1 MLKLNGLFASKKQI
15 AGLDIGSSAIKIAE
29 IAEGPDGYI
38 LQNYASVPLAKG
50 IITDGLIV
58 NPNALVERIKELL
71 KISRCKSRAVVTSLS
86 GYSVIAKKIGFPSMD
101 EESLR
106 ELISDE
112 IEKYLPF
119 GDMKDVNFDFQILGP
134 SEISPGQMEVFLV
147 AAKKDVVQSYID
159 TFRKAGLEVVI
170 MDVDSFAL
178 ETMYEENYDYA
189 HEDVCILVSIG
200 ASMTNINVVKGGASI
215 FIRDFPLGGY
225 SITENLQDKTG
236 VSFEEAERVK
246 LEKARSGDE
255 RSKDE
260 LLNYADPL
268 LLEIERSVDYFRSTY
283 PGKFIKQILLC
294 GGTAR
299 MPGIGEALLQRLNVE
314 VEIANPF
321 RKMAF
326 DKKSFSAEDLKE
338 IGPQASVGVGLAMRR
353 IGDK

>member
-15 AGLDIGSSAIKIAE
+15 AGLDIGSSSIKIAE
-29 IAEGPDGYI
+29 IAEGPDGYV

-71 KISRCKSRAVVTSLS
+71 KISHCKARAVVTSLS

-134 SEISPGQMEVFLV
+134 SEMSPGQMEVFLV

-178 ETMYEENYDYA
+178 ETMYEENYDYG

-246 LEKARSGDE
+246 LEKALSGDE
-255 RSKDE
+255 QSKEE

-321 RKMAF
+321 RKVAF

>member
-15 AGLDIGSSAIKIAE
+15 AGLDIGSSSVKIAE

-38 LQNYASVPLAKG
+38 LQSFASIPLAKG
-50 IITDGLIV
+50 IIADGLIV
-58 NPNALVERIKELL
+58 NQPALVERIKELL
-71 KISRCKSRAVVTSLS
+71 KVSHCKARTVVTSLS

-134 SEISPGQMEVFLV
+134 SEVSTGQMEVFLV
-147 AAKKDVVQSYID
+147 AAKKDVIQSYVD
-159 TFRKAGLEVVI
+159 VLKKAGLDVVI

-178 ETMYEENYDYA
+178 ETMYEENYDYG
-189 HEDVCILVSIG
+189 HEDVVIIVNIG

-215 FIRDFPLGGY
+215 FIRDFPLGGF

-246 LEKARSGDE
+246 LKKPPRATSRARKSCSGMQTLSCWKSNGPLTISAPPIPGSSSSRFCFAAARQACPASMTPFSSGSTWKSRSPIRSG
-255 RSKDE
+255 RS
-260 LLNYADPL
+260 PS
-268 LLEIERSVDYFRSTY
+268 I
-283 PGKFIKQILLC
+283 
-294 GGTAR
+294 
-299 MPGIGEALLQRLNVE
+299 
-314 VEIANPF
+314 
-321 RKMAF
+321 RKRF
-326 DKKSFSAEDLKE
+326 LPKT
-338 IGPQASVGVGLAMRR
+338 
-353 IGDK
+353 

>member
-15 AGLDIGSSAIKIAE
+15 AGLDIGSSSIKIAE
-29 IAEGPDGYI
+29 IAEGPDGYV

-71 KISRCKSRAVVTSLS
+71 KISHCKARAVVTSLS

-134 SEISPGQMEVFLV
+134 SEMSPGQMEVFLV

-159 TFRKAGLEVVI
+159 TLRKAGLEVVI

-178 ETMYEENYDYA
+178 ETMYEESYDYG

-246 LEKARSGDE
+246 LEKALSGDE
-255 RSKDE
+255 QSKEE

-321 RKMAF
+321 RKVAF

>member
-1 MLKLNGLFASKKQI
+1 MLKLNGLFSSKKQI
-15 AGLDIGSSAIKIAE
+15 AGLDIGSSSVKLAE
-29 IAEGPDGYI
+29 IAEGPDGYT
-38 LQNYASVPLAKG
+38 LQNFASIPLAKG
-50 IITDGLIV
+50 IIADGIIA

-71 KISRCKSRAVVTSLS
+71 KISRCRARTVVTSLS

-119 GDMKDVNFDFQILGP
+119 GDMKDVNFDFQILG
-134 SEISPGQMEVFLV
+134 SSDMSPGQMEVFLV
-147 AAKKDVVQSYID
+147 AAKKDVVQSYVD
-159 TFRKAGLEVVI
+159 TLKKAGLEVAI
-170 MDVDSFAL
+170 LDVDSFAL
-178 ETMYEENYDYA
+178 ETMYEENYDYG
-189 HEDVCILVSIG
+189 HEDVCILVNIG

-215 FIRDFPLGGY
+215 FIRDFPLGGT

-236 VSFEEAERVK
+236 VSFEEAERMK
-246 LEKARSGDE
+246 LEKAASGDE
-255 RSKDE
+255 QSRDE
-260 LLNYADPL
+260 LLAYADPL

-299 MPGIGEALLQRLNVE
+299 MPGIADALLQRLNVE
-314 VEIANPF
+314 VEIADPF
-321 RKMAF
+321 RKVSA

>member
-1 MLKLNGLFASKKQI
+1 MLKLNGLFSSKKQI
-15 AGLDIGSSAIKIAE
+15 AGLDIGSSSVKLAE
-29 IAEGPDGYI
+29 IAEGPDGYT
-38 LQNYASVPLAKG
+38 LQNFASIPLAKG
-50 IITDGLIV
+50 IVADGIIA

-71 KISRCKSRAVVTSLS
+71 KISRCRARTVVTSLS

-119 GDMKDVNFDFQILGP
+119 GDMKDVNFDFQILG
-134 SEISPGQMEVFLV
+134 SSDMSPGQMEVFLV
-147 AAKKDVVQSYID
+147 AAKKDVVQSYVD
-159 TFRKAGLEVVI
+159 TLKKAGLEVAI
-170 MDVDSFAL
+170 LDVDSFAL
-178 ETMYEENYDYA
+178 ETMYEENYDYG
-189 HEDVCILVSIG
+189 HDDVCILVNIG

-215 FIRDFPLGGY
+215 FIRDFPLGGT

-236 VSFEEAERVK
+236 VSFEEAERMK
-246 LEKARSGDE
+246 LEKAASGDE
-255 RSKDE
+255 QSRDE
-260 LLNYADPL
+260 LLAYADPL

-299 MPGIGEALLQRLNVE
+299 MPGIGDALLQRLNVE

-321 RKMAF
+321 RKVSA

>member
-15 AGLDIGSSAIKIAE
+15 AGLDIGSSSIKIAE
-29 IAEGPDGYI
+29 IAEGPDGYV

-71 KISRCKSRAVVTSLS
+71 KISRSKARTVVTSLS

-134 SEISPGQMEVFLV
+134 SEMSPGQMEVFLV

-159 TFRKAGLEVVI
+159 TLRKAGLEVVI

-178 ETMYEENYDYA
+178 ETMYEESYDYG

-246 LEKARSGDE
+246 LEKANSGDE
-255 RSKDE
+255 QSKEE

-321 RKMAF
+321 RKVAF

>member
-15 AGLDIGSSAIKIAE
+15 AGIDIGSSSVKIAE
-29 IAEGPDGYI
+29 IAEGADGYM
-38 LQNYASVPLAKG
+38 LQNFASVPLAKG
-50 IITDGLIV
+50 IITDGIIS

-71 KISRCKSRAVVTSLS
+71 KVSRCKARTVVTSLS
-86 GYSVIAKKIGFPSMD
+86 GYSVIAKKISFPSMD

-134 SEISPGQMEVFLV
+134 SEMSPGQMEVVLV
-147 AAKKDVVQSYID
+147 AAKKDVVQSYVE
-159 TFRKAGLEVVI
+159 TLKKAGLDVAI

-178 ETMYEENYDYA
+178 ETMYEENYDYG
-189 HEDVCILVSIG
+189 HEDVCILVNIG

-246 LEKARSGDE
+246 LEKAVSGDE
-255 RSKDE
+255 QVRDE
-260 LLNYADPL
+260 LLTYADPL

-299 MPGIGEALLQRLNVE
+299 MPGIAEALVQRLNVE

-321 RKMAF
+321 RKVLA
-326 DKKSFSAEDLKE
+326 DKKSYSAEDLKE
-338 IGPQASVGVGLAMRR
+338 IGPLASVGVGLAMRR

>member
-15 AGLDIGSSAIKIAE
+15 AGLDIGSSSIKIAE
-29 IAEGPDGYI
+29 IAEGPDGYV

-71 KISRCKSRAVVTSLS
+71 KISRCKARAVVTSLS
-86 GYSVIAKKIGFPSMD
+86 GYSVIAKKISFPSMD

-134 SEISPGQMEVFLV
+134 SEMSTGQMEVFLV

-178 ETMYEENYDYA
+178 ETMYEENYDYG

-246 LEKARSGDE
+246 LEKALSGDE
-255 RSKDE
+255 QSKEE

-321 RKMAF
+321 RKVAF

>member
-15 AGLDIGSSAIKIAE
+15 AGLDIGSSSIKIAE
-29 IAEGPDGYI
+29 IAEGPDGYV

-50 IITDGLIV
+50 IIVDGLIA

-71 KISRCKSRAVVTSLS
+71 KISRCKARNVVTSLS

-134 SEISPGQMEVFLV
+134 SEMSPGQMEVFLV
-147 AAKKDVVQSYID
+147 AAKKDVVQNCID
-159 TFRKAGLEVVI
+159 TLRKAGLDVVI

-178 ETMYEENYDYA
+178 ETMYEENYDYG

-246 LEKARSGDE
+246 LEKAQSGDE
-255 RSKDE
+255 QSKDE
-260 LLNYADPL
+260 LLDYADPL

-321 RKMAF
+321 RKVSF

>member
-15 AGLDIGSSAIKIAE
+15 AGLDIGSSSIKIAE
-29 IAEGPDGYI
+29 IAEGPDGYV

-71 KISRCKSRAVVTSLS
+71 KISRSKARTVVTSLS

-134 SEISPGQMEVFLV
+134 SEMSPGQMEVFLV

-159 TFRKAGLEVVI
+159 TLRKAGLEVVI

-178 ETMYEENYDYA
+178 ETMYEESYDYG

-246 LEKARSGDE
+246 LEKANSSDE
-255 RSKDE
+255 QSKEE

-321 RKMAF
+321 RKVAF

>member
-1 MLKLNGLFASKKQI
+1 MLKLNGLFSSKKQI
-15 AGLDIGSSAIKIAE
+15 AGLDIGSSSVKLAE
-29 IAEGPDGYI
+29 IAEGPDGYT
-38 LQNYASVPLAKG
+38 LQNFASIPLAKG
-50 IITDGLIV
+50 IVADGIIAK
-58 NPNALVERIKELL
+58 PNALVDRIKELL
-71 KISRCKSRAVVTSLS
+71 KISRCRARTVVTSLS

-119 GDMKDVNFDFQILGP
+119 GDMKDVNFDFQILG
-134 SEISPGQMEVFLV
+134 SSDMSPGQMEVFLV
-147 AAKKDVVQSYID
+147 AAKKDVVQSYVD
-159 TFRKAGLEVVI
+159 TLKKAGLEVAI
-170 MDVDSFAL
+170 LDVDSFAL
-178 ETMYEENYDYA
+178 ETMYEENYDYG
-189 HEDVCILVSIG
+189 HDDVCILVNIG

-215 FIRDFPLGGY
+215 FIRDFPLGGT

-236 VSFEEAERVK
+236 VSFEEAERMK
-246 LEKARSGDE
+246 LEKAASGDE
-255 RSKDE
+255 QSRDE
-260 LLNYADPL
+260 LLAYADPL

-299 MPGIGEALLQRLNVE
+299 MPGIAEALVQRLNVE
-314 VEIANPF
+314 VEIADPF
-321 RKMAF
+321 RKVSA

-338 IGPQASVGVGLAMRR
+338 IGPQAPVGVGLAMRR

>member
-15 AGLDIGSSAIKIAE
+15 AGLDIGSSSIKIAE
-29 IAEGPDGYI
+29 IAEGPDGYV
-38 LQNYASVPLAKG
+38 LQNYATVPLAKG

-71 KISRCKSRAVVTSLS
+71 KISRCKARNVVTSLS

-134 SEISPGQMEVFLV
+134 SEMSPGQMEVFLV
-147 AAKKDVVQSYID
+147 AAKKDVVQSYVD
-159 TFRKAGLEVVI
+159 TLKKAGIDVVI

-178 ETMYEENYDYA
+178 ETMYEENYDYG
-189 HEDVCILVSIG
+189 HEDVCILVNIG

-246 LEKARSGDE
+246 QEKAAAGDE
-255 RSKDE
+255 PGRDE
-260 LLNYADPL
+260 LPQYADPL

-321 RKMAF
+321 RKVSF

-338 IGPQASVGVGLAMRR
+338 IGPQASVSVGLAMRR

>member
-1 MLKLNGLFASKKQI
+1 MLKLNGLFSSKKQI
-15 AGLDIGSSAIKIAE
+15 AGLDIGSSSVKLAE
-29 IAEGPDGYI
+29 IAEGPDGYT
-38 LQNYASVPLAKG
+38 LQNFASIPLAKG
-50 IITDGLIV
+50 IIADGIIA

-71 KISRCKSRAVVTSLS
+71 KISRCKARTVVTSLS

-119 GDMKDVNFDFQILGP
+119 GDMKDVNFDFQILG
-134 SEISPGQMEVFLV
+134 SSDMSPGQMEVFLV
-147 AAKKDVVQSYID
+147 AAKKDVVQSYVD
-159 TFRKAGLEVVI
+159 TLKKAGLDVAI

-178 ETMYEENYDYA
+178 ETMYEENYDFG
-189 HEDVCILVSIG
+189 HDDVCILVNIG

-215 FIRDFPLGGY
+215 FIRDFPLGGT

-236 VSFEEAERVK
+236 VSFEEAERIK
-246 LEKARSGDE
+246 LDKAASGDE
-255 RSKDE
+255 QSRDE
-260 LLNYADPL
+260 LLAYADPL

-299 MPGIGEALLQRLNVE
+299 MPGIADALLQRLNVE
-314 VEIANPF
+314 VEIADPF
-321 RKMAF
+321 RKVSA
-326 DKKSFSAEDLKE
+326 DKKSFSAEDLKD

>member
-15 AGLDIGSSAIKIAE
+15 AGLDIGSSSIKVAE
-29 IAEGPDGYI
+29 IAEGPEGYV

-50 IITDGLIV
+50 IVTDGLIV
-58 NPNALVERIKELL
+58 NPNALVERTKELL
-71 KISRCKSRAVVTSLS
+71 KISRCKSRTIVTSLS
-86 GYSVIAKKIGFPSMD
+86 GYSVIAKKISFPSMD

-119 GDMKDVNFDFQILGP
+119 GDMKDVNFDFHILGP
-134 SEISPGQMEVFLV
+134 SEMGPGQMEVFLV
-147 AAKKDVVQSYID
+147 AAKKDVVQSYIE
-159 TFRKAGLEVVI
+159 TLRKAGLDVVI

-178 ETMYEENYDYA
+178 ETMYEENYDYG
-189 HEDVCILVSIG
+189 HDDVCILVNIG

-246 LEKARSGDE
+246 LEKANSADE
-255 RSKDE
+255 QSKEE

-321 RKMAF
+321 RKVSF
-326 DKKSFSAEDLKE
+326 DKKAFSAEDLKE

>member
-1 MLKLNGLFASKKQI
+1 
-15 AGLDIGSSAIKIAE
+15 
-29 IAEGPDGYI
+29 
-38 LQNYASVPLAKG
+38 
-50 IITDGLIV
+50 
-58 NPNALVERIKELL
+58 
-71 KISRCKSRAVVTSLS
+71 
-86 GYSVIAKKIGFPSMD
+86 MD

-134 SEISPGQMEVFLV
+134 SEMSTGQMEVFLV

-159 TFRKAGLEVVI
+159 TFRKAGLEVAI

-178 ETMYEENYDYA
+178 ETMYEENYDYG

-246 LEKARSGDE
+246 LEKALSGDE
-255 RSKDE
+255 QSKEE

-321 RKMAF
+321 RKVAF

>member
-1 MLKLNGLFASKKQI
+1 MFKLNGLFSSKKQI
-15 AGLDIGSSAIKIAE
+15 AGLDIGSSSVKLAE
-29 IAEGPDGYI
+29 IAEGPDGYV
-38 LQNYASVPLAKG
+38 LQNFASIPLAKG
-50 IITDGLIV
+50 IIADGIIA
-58 NPNALVERIKELL
+58 NPNALAERIKELL
-71 KISRCKSRAVVTSLS
+71 KISRCKARTVVTSLS

-119 GDMKDVNFDFQILGP
+119 GDMKDVNFDFQILG
-134 SEISPGQMEVFLV
+134 SSDMSPGQMEVFLV
-147 AAKKDVVQSYID
+147 AAKKDVVQSYVD
-159 TFRKAGLEVVI
+159 TLKKAGLDVAI

-178 ETMYEENYDYA
+178 ETMYEENYDYG
-189 HEDVCILVSIG
+189 HEDVCILVNIG

-215 FIRDFPLGGY
+215 FIRDFPLGGT
-225 SITENLQDKTG
+225 SITETLQDKTG
-236 VSFEEAERVK
+236 VSFEEAERMK
-246 LEKARSGDE
+246 LEKAASGDE
-255 RSKDE
+255 QSRDE
-260 LLNYADPL
+260 LLACADPL

-283 PGKFIKQILLC
+283 PGRYIKQILLC

-299 MPGIGEALLQRLNVE
+299 MPGIADALVQRLNVE

-321 RKMAF
+321 RKVSA

>member
-15 AGLDIGSSAIKIAE
+15 AGLDIGSSSIKIAE
-29 IAEGPDGYI
+29 IAEGPDGYV

-50 IITDGLIV
+50 IINDGLIV

-71 KISRCKSRAVVTSLS
+71 KISHCKARAVVTSLS

-134 SEISPGQMEVFLV
+134 SEMSPGQMEVFLV

-178 ETMYEENYDYA
+178 ETMYEENYDYG

-246 LEKARSGDE
+246 LEKALSGDE
-255 RSKDE
+255 QSKEE

-321 RKMAF
+321 RKVAF

>member
-1 MLKLNGLFASKKQI
+1 
-15 AGLDIGSSAIKIAE
+15 
-29 IAEGPDGYI
+29 
-38 LQNYASVPLAKG
+38 
-50 IITDGLIV
+50 
-58 NPNALVERIKELL
+58 
-71 KISRCKSRAVVTSLS
+71 
-86 GYSVIAKKIGFPSMD
+86 MD

-119 GDMKDVNFDFQILGP
+119 GDMKDVNFDFQILGS
-134 SEISPGQMEVFLV
+134 SEMSPGQMEVFLV
-147 AAKKDVVQSYID
+147 AAKKDVVQSYVETIK
-159 TFRKAGLEVVI
+159 KAGLDVLI

-178 ETMYEENYDYA
+178 ETMYEENYDYG
-189 HEDVCILVSIG
+189 HEDVCILVNIG

-236 VSFEEAERVK
+236 VSFEEAERMK
-246 LEKARSGDE
+246 LEKSASGDE
-255 RSKDE
+255 HSRDE
-260 LLNYADPL
+260 LLTYADPL

-299 MPGIGEALLQRLNVE
+299 MPGIAEALLQRLNVE
-314 VEIANPF
+314 VEIADPF
-321 RKMAF
+321 RKVSA
-326 DKKSFSAEDLKE
+326 DKKAFSAEDLKE

>member
-1 MLKLNGLFASKKQI
+1 MLKLNGLFAGKKQI
-15 AGLDIGSSAIKIAE
+15 AGLDIGSSSVKIAE
-29 IAEGPDGYI
+29 IAEGPDGYT
-38 LQNYASVPLAKG
+38 LQSFARIPLAKG
-50 IITDGLIV
+50 IIADGLIV
-58 NPNALVERIKELL
+58 NQPALVERIKELL
-71 KISRCKSRAVVTSLS
+71 KVSRCKARNVVTSLS

-134 SEISPGQMEVFLV
+134 SEVSTGQMEVFLV
-147 AAKKDVVQSYID
+147 AAKKDVIQSYVD
-159 TFRKAGLEVVI
+159 ALKKAGLEVVI

-178 ETMYEENYDYA
+178 ETMYEENYDFG
-189 HEDVCILVSIG
+189 HEDVVIIVNIG

-215 FIRDFPLGGY
+215 FIRDFPLGGF

-236 VSFEEAERVK
+236 VSFEEAERIK
-246 LEKARSGDE
+246 LEKAMSGDE
-255 RSKDE
+255 QSKEE
-260 LLNYADPL
+260 LLGYADPL

-294 GGTAR
+294 GGTAS
-299 MPGIGEALLQRLNVE
+299 MPGIDDALLQRLNVE
-314 VEIANPF
+314 VAIANPF
-321 RKMAF
+321 RKVTF
-326 DKKSFSAEDLKE
+326 DKKAFSTEDLKE
-338 IGPQASVGVGLAMRR
+338 IGPLASVGVGLAMRR

>member
-15 AGLDIGSSAIKIAE
+15 AGLDIGSSSIMIAE
-29 IAEGPDGYI
+29 IAEGPDGYM
-38 LQNYASVPLAKG
+38 LQNYATVPLAKG

-71 KISRCKSRAVVTSLS
+71 KISRCNARYVVTSLS

-134 SEISPGQMEVFLV
+134 SEMSPGQMEVFLV
-147 AAKKDVVQSYID
+147 AAKKDVVQSY
-159 TFRKAGLEVVI
+159 TETLKKAGLDVVI

-178 ETMYEENYDYA
+178 ETMYEENYDYG
-189 HEDVCILVSIG
+189 HEDVCILVNIG

-246 LEKARSGDE
+246 QEKAAAGDE
-255 RSKDE
+255 AAKEE
-260 LLNYADPL
+260 LLQYADPL

-321 RKMAF
+321 RKVSF

-338 IGPQASVGVGLAMRR
+338 IGPQASVSVGLAMRR

>member
-1 MLKLNGLFASKKQI
+1 MLKLNGLFSSKKQI
-15 AGLDIGSSAIKIAE
+15 AGLDIGSSSVKLAE
-29 IAEGPDGYI
+29 IAEGPDGYT
-38 LQNYASVPLAKG
+38 LQNFASIPLAKG
-50 IITDGLIV
+50 IVADGIIA

-71 KISRCKSRAVVTSLS
+71 KISRCRARTVVTSLS

-119 GDMKDVNFDFQILGP
+119 GDMKDVNFDFQILG
-134 SEISPGQMEVFLV
+134 SSDMSPGQMEVFLV
-147 AAKKDVVQSYID
+147 AAKKDVVQSYVD
-159 TFRKAGLEVVI
+159 TLKKAGLEVAI
-170 MDVDSFAL
+170 LDVDSFAL
-178 ETMYEENYDYA
+178 ETMYEENYDYG
-189 HEDVCILVSIG
+189 HDDVCILVNIG

-215 FIRDFPLGGY
+215 FIRDFPLGGT

-236 VSFEEAERVK
+236 VSFEEAERMK
-246 LEKARSGDE
+246 LEKAASGDE
-255 RSKDE
+255 QSRDE
-260 LLNYADPL
+260 LLAYADPL

-299 MPGIGEALLQRLNVE
+299 MPGIAEALVQRLNVE
-314 VEIANPF
+314 VEIADPF
-321 RKMAF
+321 RKVSA

>member
-15 AGLDIGSSAIKIAE
+15 AGLDIGSSSIKVAE
-29 IAEGPDGYI
+29 IAEGPDGYV

-58 NPNALVERIKELL
+58 NPNALVERTKELL
-71 KISRCKSRAVVTSLS
+71 KISRCKARTVVTSLS
-86 GYSVIAKKIGFPSMD
+86 GYSVIAKKISFPSMD

-119 GDMKDVNFDFQILGP
+119 GDMKDVNFDFHILGP
-134 SEISPGQMEVFLV
+134 SEMSPGQMEVFLV
-147 AAKKDVVQSYID
+147 AAKKDVVQSYIE
-159 TFRKAGLEVVI
+159 TLRKAGLDVVI

-178 ETMYEENYDYA
+178 ETMYEENYDYG
-189 HEDVCILVSIG
+189 HDDVCILVNIG

-246 LEKARSGDE
+246 LEKANSADE
-255 RSKDE
+255 QSKEE

-321 RKMAF
+321 RKVSF
-326 DKKSFSAEDLKE
+326 DKKAFSAEDLKE